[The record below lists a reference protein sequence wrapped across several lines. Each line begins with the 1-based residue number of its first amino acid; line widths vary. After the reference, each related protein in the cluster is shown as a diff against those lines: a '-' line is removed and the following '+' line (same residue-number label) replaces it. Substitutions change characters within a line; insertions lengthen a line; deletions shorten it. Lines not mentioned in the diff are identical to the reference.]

1 MCGSLVG
8 SFIEMYQTYSFHPT
22 VLNEVCHHANKDH
35 DYIAA
40 CFMMKHKI
48 EKNNNTDDISCDF
61 DSRFQ

>member
-1 MCGSLVG
+1 MH
-8 SFIEMYQTYSFHPT
+8 QTYSFHPT

-48 EKNNNTDDISCDF
+48 GKNNNTDDISCDF